1 MKNEPWI
8 DRVYKENLQTREIKL
23 DYAHWLQA
31 ERLIEEQEKRK
42 KKKRFLFWVLMV
54 SAVCFI
60 SFGSLVYFKPTTTIQ
75 NQNPPSE
82 FLTPEPGEIQFRS
95 ADTVS
100 TSDRP
105 IASTENDPERAVAS
119 IENEAKFEKQ
129 VITSNHSLVTEKVAF
144 KPKNTIKSSGYKV
157 YARSANTLIE
167 QNSLSD
173 IVTGVNDKS
182 AYSEIDPD
190 RAESQKMQLKLD
202 VNTLDQIK
210 TNIAEVDR
218 NNRINTNTF
227 DPIVPIK
234 VEKRRWAEK
243 GIRTTLA
250 QEVNNG
256 NSGSTISQAGLE
268 FFYQRSVNRILF
280 YGFSAGYLSN
290 FNKVRYAQVLT
301 EYKYQ
306 GFGAQVNNYGIKP
319 NWLQYGF
326 VQLTGGLEWKRH
338 RVLLNARPEFLF
350 ATKGKLDQIKFT
362 DPTNLKTLSDAQIS
376 SVNQGWLQNDVMNKI
391 SVTASLGYEFRIME
405 RVGLG
410 IQLNRVLKSP
420 YKPLQGGIVQ
430 NAVAD
435 WNTGFRFSYI
445 LK

>member
-1 MKNEPWI
+1 MAQKLWEKSVQVNKDIERFVNGDRRDKIFLCNQDNIVHLPILNEDI
-8 DRVYKENLQTREIKL
+8 NCLNGAQKHLDNLR
-23 DYAHWLQA
+23 
-31 ERLIEEQEKRK
+31 
-42 KKKRFLFWVLMV
+42 
-54 SAVCFI
+54 
-60 SFGSLVYFKPTTTIQ
+60 G
-75 NQNPPSE
+75 
-82 FLTPEPGEIQFRS
+82 
-95 ADTVS
+95 
-100 TSDRP
+100 
-105 IASTENDPERAVAS
+105 
-119 IENEAKFEKQ
+119 
-129 VITSNHSLVTEKVAF
+129 
-144 KPKNTIKSSGYKV
+144 
-157 YARSANTLIE
+157 
-167 QNSLSD
+167 
-173 IVTGVNDKS
+173 
-182 AYSEIDPD
+182 
-190 RAESQKMQLKLD
+190 
-202 VNTLDQIK
+202 
-210 TNIAEVDR
+210 
-218 NNRINTNTF
+218 
-227 DPIVPIK
+227 
-234 VEKRRWAEK
+234 
-243 GIRTTLA
+243 
-250 QEVNNG
+250 
-256 NSGSTISQAGLE
+256 
-268 FFYQRSVNRILF
+268 
-280 YGFSAGYLSN
+280 SN